1 VLQDVKDPW
10 HVVAAKSP
18 TSAILKSP
26 TGLGVFA
33 DQLQPAIR
41 EAYKSANRSLAVSR
55 SLRIVNI
62 LRRFAAEN
70 GREAESLAE
79 LSLPA
84 EATIDPFSGAP
95 LLLNRRDNK
104 WIVYSVGDDGK
115 DDGGLAPKDYGVGLQ
130 EEPR

>member
-1 VLQDVKDPW
+1 MVPSEPKTRVLVVEDDDGLRDTLALALEGEGHDVR
-10 HVVAAKSP
+10 V
-18 TSAILKSP
+18 
-26 TGLGVFA
+26 
-33 DQLQPAIR
+33 
-41 EAYKSANRSLAVSR
+41 
-55 SLRIVNI
+55 
-62 LRRFAAEN
+62 AEN